1 MTKKKLM
8 AAAATALAMM
18 LATSA
23 PAMAQEVDFD
33 GIDFDGIDGG
43 DVYIVVVDDF
53 DRNDRQD
60 NRQDRREDRR
70 DDRND
75 NKNARR

>member
-1 MTKKKLM
+1 MTKKKLV

-33 GIDFDGIDGG
+33 VDDNGLDYEVSYDDLDEAELLYLGYPHLGYYPFGYEVDYDFDGID
-43 DVYIVVVDDF
+43 F
-53 DRNDRQD
+53 D
-60 NRQDRREDRR
+60 
-70 DDRND
+70 
-75 NKNARR
+75 